1 MGGGCFIIGCSRAM
15 AIAVIA
21 CCFFKNAFAPWA
33 GFILVLGN
41 SFPSFHGFRDGRGVV
56 KSLGF
61 TALIAPWALIAA
73 AVWLAS
79 YGIRRGFFL
88 GLDLGLWALLPVLYR
103 IFLQDDV
110 LGLGTIIYYSWTR
123 PAITGAG

>member
-1 MGGGCFIIGCSRAM
+1 MGGGFFIGCSRAM

-79 YGIRRGFFL
+79 FFKTKQPK
-88 GLDLGLWALLPVLYR
+88 GKLL
-103 IFLQDDV
+103 
-110 LGLGTIIYYSWTR
+110 
-123 PAITGAG
+123 